1 MRTHPVIKQYVILVF
16 ALILPYTSYGQQE
29 YFYLTDGKKVQME
42 IMENRFTVKP
52 SSPVTTKQVEEY
64 LSPAFTNPRAK
75 TITGISGFYEIS
87 FDSGNF
93 TKQAF
98 PLVPKLRLGQ
108 RSNKALASHLICTN
122 NPALKDSAYVTK
134 YPFSLPSVGRG
145 IRQPSFDIVD
155 FSGMT

>member
-87 FDSGNF
+87 F
-93 TKQAF
+93 

-108 RSNKALASHLICTN
+108 RSHKALASHLICTN
-122 NPALKDSAYVTK
+122 NPAGKSRTE
-134 YPFSLPSVGRG
+134 G
-145 IRQPSFDIVD
+145 
-155 FSGMT
+155 